1 MKFFLSLFA
10 LSSVLLS
17 ACNNNSTVSYSY
29 YEPSAYY
36 HVTDSLGE
44 VQYNQFTWCKVPYP
58 TNAEISYN
66 LDVDQNGSTDTK
78 LVLRNAY
85 FGSQMLCESYSQF
98 WSFEAADTSQAR
110 QIEFATLIDIPSSIL
125 QKVSAVDTL
134 QQNGYQWAASGQL
147 KNYHPQN
154 NFQAQMPDLS
164 DPLHIGFRIRNSSS
178 AAWKYGWMLI
188 EPDDMGFKI
197 TRIAYNN
204 TDGQPIIV
212 GQH

>member
-17 ACNNNSTVSYSY
+17 ACNNNPTVSYSY

-44 VQYNQFTWCKVPYP
+44 VQYSQFTWCKVPYP

-85 FGSQMLCESYSQF
+85 FGSQIISDKPKDEKKDEKDEKDELLIVRFLEYRGSVSDNLGVGTEFFYSC
-98 WSFEAADTSQAR
+98 
-110 QIEFATLIDIPSSIL
+110 
-125 QKVSAVDTL
+125 
-134 QQNGYQWAASGQL
+134 
-147 KNYHPQN
+147 H
-154 NFQAQMPDLS
+154 
-164 DPLHIGFRIRNSSS
+164 
-178 AAWKYGWMLI
+178 
-188 EPDDMGFKI
+188 
-197 TRIAYNN
+197 
-204 TDGQPIIV
+204 
-212 GQH
+212 